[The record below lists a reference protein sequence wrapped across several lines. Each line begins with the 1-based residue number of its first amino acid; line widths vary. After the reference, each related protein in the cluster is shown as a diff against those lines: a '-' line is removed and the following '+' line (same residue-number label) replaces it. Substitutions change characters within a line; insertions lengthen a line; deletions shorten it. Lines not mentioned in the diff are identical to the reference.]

1 MLLFRRPDPP
11 SNFTSGRTAAT
22 LARERA
28 RILAEISAGRKPKI
42 SRALWGQFKSV
53 FAAAQHNR
61 CGYCECNVIAG
72 HRGDVEHFA
81 PKNDV
86 RQFTGRTG
94 EEGDQIPNTATLKG
108 RTPQSFSDL
117 GYWWLAYDWTNF
129 LLSCVV
135 CNQDWKGNLF
145 PVLEPPPRAKPPT
158 EQARATERAL
168 LLNPFGPLDPAK
180 HLKFNEDGS
189 VEPLRGSRYG
199 RETIR
204 TVGLYRTAL
213 VQERF
218 DATQRAFENIREA
231 SRRLDQ
237 GVATEDNTG
246 YRGLHRMG
254 QAGRPFAGA
263 VRAIIRQQLKVTWE
277 HLDAVFGNE

>member
-11 SNFTSGRTAAT
+11 SNFTSGRTATA
-22 LARERA
+22 LAEERA
-28 RILAEISAGRKPKI
+28 RILCEINAGKKPKI
-42 SRALWGQFKSV
+42 SKALWGRFKIE
-53 FAAAQHNR
+53 FAAAQLDK

-86 RQFTGRTG
+86 RQFTGRPG
-94 EEGDQIPNTATLKG
+94 EEGVQLTHSASLKG
-108 RTPQSFSDL
+108 RTPESFSDF
-117 GYWWLAYDWTNF
+117 GYWWLAYDWTNY

-145 PVLEPPPRAKPPT
+145 PVREPPSRAKPPT
-158 EQARATERAL
+158 EQAMATERAL

-213 VQERF
+213 VQERS
-218 DATQRAFENIREA
+218 DATQRAFENVREA
-231 SRRLDQ
+231 SRQLDQ

-246 YRGLHRMG
+246 YKDLHRMG
-254 QAGRPFAGA
+254 QAGRPFAGV
-263 VRAIIRQQLKVTWE
+263 VRAIVRQQLKVTWE
-277 HLDAVFGNE
+277 NLDTIFTEE

>member
-11 SNFTSGRTAAT
+11 SSFTSGRRATA
-22 LARERA
+22 LAKERA
-28 RILAEISAGRKPKI
+28 RILKEVNAGGKPKI
-42 SRALWGQFKSV
+42 SKALWGQFKTE
-53 FAAAQHNR
+53 FAAAQLNR

-81 PKNDV
+81 PKNEV
-86 RQFTGRTG
+86 RQFTGRPG
-94 EEGDQIPNTATLKG
+94 EEGVQIPHSASLKG
-108 RTPQSFSDL
+108 RTPESFSDL
-117 GYWWLAYDWTNF
+117 GYWWLAYDWTNY

-158 EQARATERAL
+158 EQTMPSERIL

-189 VEPLRGSRYG
+189 VEPMRGSRYG

-218 DATQRAFENIREA
+218 DATQRAFENVREA
-231 SRRLDQ
+231 SRQLDQ
-237 GVATEDNTG
+237 GKATNNNTG
-246 YRGLHRMG
+246 YKDLHRMG
-254 QAGRPFAGA
+254 KAGRPFAGV

-277 HLDAVFGNE
+277 HLDTVFANE